1 MKDKSLKFWTTPP
14 NVFLVA
20 TAPIL
25 PNVILGCIS
34 YKEINPTTVEMNRLA
49 VDSGFRGMKI
59 GRKLVQSLIDV
70 AKENG
75 YENMYLV
82 TSGPY
87 GTKWNALYL
96 YEKMNFKYLRS
107 MGFSWPTC
115 ILGCFT
121 SIRGVSYIHRIE

>member
-1 MKDKSLKFWTTPP
+1 M
-14 NVFLVA
+14 
-20 TAPIL
+20 
-25 PNVILGCIS
+25 
-34 YKEINPTTVEMNRLA
+34 
-49 VDSGFRGMKI
+49 DSGFRGMKI
-59 GRKLVQSLIDV
+59 GRKIVQSLIDV

-115 ILGCFT
+115 ILSCFT

>member
-34 YKEINPTTVEMNRLA
+34 YQEINPTTVEMNRLA

-75 YENMYLV
+75 CENMYLV

-87 GTKWNALYL
+87 GTKWRLNY
-96 YEKMNFKYLRS
+96 
-107 MGFSWPTC
+107 
-115 ILGCFT
+115 
-121 SIRGVSYIHRIE
+121 

>member
-25 PNVILGCIS
+25 PNLILGCIS

-59 GRKLVQSLIDV
+59 GRKIVQSLIDI

-75 YENMYLV
+75 YENMYLE

-87 GTKWNALYL
+87 GTKWDALYL

-107 MGFSWPTC
+107 MGFSWPGC
-115 ILGCFT
+115 IFSFFT
-121 SIRGVSYIHRIE
+121 SIRVVSYIYRNE

>member
-1 MKDKSLKFWTTPP
+1 MKDKNLKFWTTPP

-59 GRKLVQSLIDV
+59 GRKIVQSLIDV

-75 YENMYLV
+75 YGNMYLE

-87 GTKWNALYL
+87 GTKWDALYL
-96 YEKMNFKYLRS
+96 YEKMNFKYLRN
-107 MGFSWPTC
+107 MQFSWPGC
-115 ILGCFT
+115 IFGCFT
-121 SIRGVSYIHRIE
+121 SIRVVSYIYRIE

>member
-25 PNVILGCIS
+25 PNLILGCIS
-34 YKEINPTTVEMNRLA
+34 YKEINPTTVEMNRLV

-59 GRKLVQSLIDV
+59 GRKIVQSLIDV

-121 SIRGVSYIHRIE
+121 SIRGVSYIYRIE